1 MPRLSNHSRCAA
13 VELRHRMNAGRVA
26 VQSQITFFGK
36 LCGNVASDWKEDNSR
51 VTFADFAISERI
63 LHALR
68 EDFPRDDFISEEA
81 VPADEMIQLEA
92 TYAWV
97 LDPVDGTNNYALGF
111 SACAISLALLRDG
124 EPIYGYVYDHS
135 SGSLI
140 EGGPGVGLLID
151 GRKVIALAS
160 KQKDSQVLLGLHFPM
175 TDSDLRALAPLL
187 TENKVRALGS
197 IALSCA
203 LTATGYLGGVFETK
217 GHLWDIAA
225 GVALM
230 LGAGRK
236 VAFQVET
243 PFPVRSFCFHSPP
256 PRMIAGDQK
265 QVDFIVKCLGGDWL
279 FYPQN

>member
-1 MPRLSNHSRCAA
+1 M
-13 VELRHRMNAGRVA
+13 ELRHRMNAGRVA
-26 VQSQITFFGK
+26 VQSQIAFFGK
-36 LCGNVASDWKEDNSR
+36 LFGNVASDWKEDNSR

-63 LHALR
+63 MHALR

-111 SACAISLALLRDG
+111 SACAISLALLREG
-124 EPIYGYVYDHS
+124 EPIYGYIYDHS

-151 GRKVIALAS
+151 GRKVITPAS
-160 KQKDSQVLLGLHFPM
+160 AQNDSQVLLGLHFPM
-175 TDSDLRALAPLL
+175 ADSDLKALAPLL
-187 TENKVRALGS
+187 TKNKVRALGS
-197 IALSCA
+197 IALSSA
-203 LTATGYLGGVFETK
+203 LTATGYLGVIFETK

-236 VAFQVET
+236 VIFQGEV
-243 PFPVRSFCFHSPP
+243 PFPVRTFRYGSQPT
-256 PRMIAGDQK
+256 RMIAGDEK
-265 QVDFIVKCLGGDWL
+265 RVDSVVKCLGGVWL
-279 FYPQN
+279 SYPQA